1 MSATRFVV
9 IGVAGGI
16 GSGKSTV
23 ARMFGELGCVVI
35 DSDVEARAALT
46 REDVIAELRGW
57 WGDGVLDAAG
67 AVDRRAVAKIVFA
80 DPGERV
86 RLEGLIHPLIAESR
100 DRQIAEAR
108 AAGRPGAV
116 IDAPLLFEAGLDAE
130 CDAVVFV
137 DCPWEERLR
146 RVSQTRGWDEPELR
160 RREKA
165 QVPLEEKR
173 RKADYQVVNTGDLAA
188 LRRQVSQIFT
198 LITEASEQS

>member
-1 MSATRFVV
+1 MTEDRFVV

-23 ARMFGELGCVVI
+23 ARMFGDLGCVVI
-35 DSDVEARAALT
+35 DSDVEARAALL
-46 REDVIAELRGW
+46 RADVVAELRQW
-57 WGDGVLDAAG
+57 WGEGVLDREG
-67 AVDRRAVAKIVFA
+67 AVDRKAVARLVFEDA
-80 DPGERV
+80 AERV

-100 DRQIAEAR
+100 DRQVEQAR
-108 AAGRPGAV
+108 REGRPGV
-116 IDAPLLFEAGLDAE
+116 IIDAPLLFEAGLDDA

-146 RVSQTRGWDEPELR
+146 RVSQTRGWDERELR

-165 QVPLEEKR
+165 QIPLEEKR
-173 RKADYQVVNTGDLAA
+173 QKADYQVVNTGDLAA